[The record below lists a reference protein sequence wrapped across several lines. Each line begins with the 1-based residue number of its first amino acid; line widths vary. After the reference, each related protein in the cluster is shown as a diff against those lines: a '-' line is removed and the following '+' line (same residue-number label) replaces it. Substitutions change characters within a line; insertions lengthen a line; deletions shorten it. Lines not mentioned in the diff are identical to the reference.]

1 MAPCCFF
8 ASLKHHRPPAVEC
21 LHHHLTTP
29 LPYPCCHPAET
40 LANMEA
46 LERMFGLSNEDGL
59 APAQQQKVAAAA
71 GKQR

>member
-1 MAPCCFF
+1 
-8 ASLKHHRPPAVEC
+8 
-21 LHHHLTTP
+21 
-29 LPYPCCHPAET
+29 
-40 LANMEA
+40 MEA